1 MKHEK
6 RKSAAY
12 YAQKRAEKEKKQ
24 KRNFL
29 IIVLSLAFVL
39 VAVLGFIIGKEAY
52 RKANWD
58 KPTHYAYL
66 ELENFGTVK
75 LALYGNSAP
84 ITVKNFIRLAKDG
97 FYDGLSFHRIMPG
110 GMMQGG
116 DPEGTGLGGS
126 GKEIKGE
133 FSANGVENKLKHTRG
148 AISMARSGLS
158 MDSASSQFFIV
169 QQDYPSWDG
178 EYACFGYVVEG
189 MDVVDAAV
197 AAAEPDPQNNY
208 LVSQQTRPIIKT
220 ITIEK
225 A

>member
-1 MKHEK
+1 
-6 RKSAAY
+6 
-12 YAQKRAEKEKKQ
+12 
-24 KRNFL
+24 
-29 IIVLSLAFVL
+29 
-39 VAVLGFIIGKEAY
+39 
-52 RKANWD
+52 
-58 KPTHYAYL
+58 
-66 ELENFGTVK
+66 
-75 LALYGNSAP
+75 
-84 ITVKNFIRLAKDG
+84 
-97 FYDGLSFHRIMPG
+97 
-110 GMMQGG
+110 
-116 DPEGTGLGGS
+116 
-126 GKEIKGE
+126 
-133 FSANGVENKLKHTRG
+133 
-148 AISMARSGLS
+148 MARSGLS

>member
-1 MKHEK
+1 MKHQK

-24 KRNFL
+24 KQKFL
-29 IIVLSLAFVL
+29 IIVLSLALAL
-39 VAVLGFIIGKEAY
+39 VAVLGFVIGREAY

-75 LALYGNSAP
+75 LELYGNSAP

-116 DPEGTGLGGS
+116 DPEGTGRGGS

-148 AISMARSGLS
+148 AISMARSELS